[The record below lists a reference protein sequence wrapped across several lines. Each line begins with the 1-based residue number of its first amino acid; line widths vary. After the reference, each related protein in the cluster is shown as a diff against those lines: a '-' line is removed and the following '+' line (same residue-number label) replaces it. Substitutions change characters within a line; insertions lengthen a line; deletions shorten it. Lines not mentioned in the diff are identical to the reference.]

1 MKSIQIEKNKW
12 EKINKIVLRV
22 DNVDLIYK
30 RDLTI
35 NFVCGFENISR
46 GRCVILLKEKNKK
59 QIDNLFIHNDKALM
73 EVNRFLDEKKL
84 DKVIKSTQFNNMQK
98 LEKEIGFDESVM
110 DKKTNKKLPFFNLGP
125 SNDWRNKLDTN
136 LVNKIEKAF
145 SKEMEEL
152 GYL

>member
-35 NFVCGFENISR
+35 NFICGFENISR
-46 GRCVILLKEKNKK
+46 GRCVLLVKEKNKK

-73 EVNRFLDEKKL
+73 EVNIFLDEKKL
-84 DKVIKSTQFNNMQK
+84 DKLLYLISLKRNSSKKMKATISTSDSLMINQKGDLYVDSETKIKIN
-98 LEKEIGFDESVM
+98 EI
-110 DKKTNKKLPFFNLGP
+110 NWNIPIL
-125 SNDWRNKLDTN
+125 
-136 LVNKIEKAF
+136 
-145 SKEMEEL
+145 
-152 GYL
+152 

>member
-30 RDLTI
+30 QDLTI

-46 GRCVILLKEKNKK
+46 GRCIILVKEKNKK

-73 EVNRFLDEKKL
+73 EVNIFLDEKKL
-84 DKVIKSTQFNNMQK
+84 DKLLYYISLKRNSSKKMKVTISTSDSLMINQKGDLYVDSETKIKIN
-98 LEKEIGFDESVM
+98 EI
-110 DKKTNKKLPFFNLGP
+110 NWNIPLL
-125 SNDWRNKLDTN
+125 
-136 LVNKIEKAF
+136 
-145 SKEMEEL
+145 
-152 GYL
+152 

>member
-30 RDLTI
+30 QDLII

-46 GRCVILLKEKNKK
+46 GRCVLLLKEKNKK

-73 EVNRFLDEKKL
+73 EVNIFLDERKL
-84 DKVIKSTQFNNMQK
+84 DNLLYYMSLKRNSSKKMKVTISTSDSLMINQKGDLYIDSETKIKIN
-98 LEKEIGFDESVM
+98 EI
-110 DKKTNKKLPFFNLGP
+110 NWNIPLL
-125 SNDWRNKLDTN
+125 
-136 LVNKIEKAF
+136 
-145 SKEMEEL
+145 
-152 GYL
+152 

>member
-30 RDLTI
+30 QDLTI

-46 GRCVILLKEKNKK
+46 GRCILLVKEKNKK

-73 EVNRFLDEKKL
+73 EVNIFLDKKKL
-84 DKVIKSTQFNNMQK
+84 DNLLYHISLKRNSSKKMKVTISISDSLMINQKGDLYVDSETKIKIN
-98 LEKEIGFDESVM
+98 EI
-110 DKKTNKKLPFFNLGP
+110 NWNIPL
-125 SNDWRNKLDTN
+125 
-136 LVNKIEKAF
+136 I
-145 SKEMEEL
+145 
-152 GYL
+152 

>member
-30 RDLTI
+30 QDLTI

-46 GRCVILLKEKNKK
+46 GRCMLLVKEKNKK

-73 EVNRFLDEKKL
+73 EVNIFLDKKKL
-84 DKVIKSTQFNNMQK
+84 DNLLYHISLKRNSSKKIKVTISISDSLMINQKGDLYVDSETKIKIN
-98 LEKEIGFDESVM
+98 EI
-110 DKKTNKKLPFFNLGP
+110 NWNIPLL
-125 SNDWRNKLDTN
+125 
-136 LVNKIEKAF
+136 
-145 SKEMEEL
+145 
-152 GYL
+152 

>member
-30 RDLTI
+30 QDLII

-46 GRCVILLKEKNKK
+46 GRCVLLVKEKNKK

-73 EVNRFLDEKKL
+73 EVNIFLDKKKL
-84 DKVIKSTQFNNMQK
+84 DDLLYHISLKRNSSKKIKVTISTTDSLMINQKGDLYVDSETKIKIN
-98 LEKEIGFDESVM
+98 EI
-110 DKKTNKKLPFFNLGP
+110 NWNIPLL
-125 SNDWRNKLDTN
+125 
-136 LVNKIEKAF
+136 
-145 SKEMEEL
+145 
-152 GYL
+152 

>member
-46 GRCVILLKEKNKK
+46 GRCVLLVKEKNKK

-73 EVNRFLDEKKL
+73 EVNIFLDEKKL
-84 DKVIKSTQFNNMQK
+84 DNLLYHISLKRNSSKKMKVTISTSDSLMINQKGDLYVDSETKIKIN
-98 LEKEIGFDESVM
+98 EI
-110 DKKTNKKLPFFNLGP
+110 NWNIPLL
-125 SNDWRNKLDTN
+125 
-136 LVNKIEKAF
+136 
-145 SKEMEEL
+145 
-152 GYL
+152 

>member
-30 RDLTI
+30 QDLTI

-46 GRCVILLKEKNKK
+46 GRCIILVKEKNKK

-73 EVNRFLDEKKL
+73 EVNIFLDEKKL
-84 DKVIKSTQFNNMQK
+84 DNLLYHISLKRNSSKKIKVTISISDSLMINQKGDLYVDSETKIKIN
-98 LEKEIGFDESVM
+98 EI
-110 DKKTNKKLPFFNLGP
+110 NWNIPLL
-125 SNDWRNKLDTN
+125 
-136 LVNKIEKAF
+136 
-145 SKEMEEL
+145 
-152 GYL
+152 

>member
-30 RDLTI
+30 QDLTI

-46 GRCVILLKEKNKK
+46 GRCVLLVKEKNKK

-73 EVNRFLDEKKL
+73 EVNIFLDEKKIDNL
-84 DKVIKSTQFNNMQK
+84 LYYISLKRNSSKKMKVTISTSDSLMINQKGDLYVDSETKIKIN
-98 LEKEIGFDESVM
+98 EI
-110 DKKTNKKLPFFNLGP
+110 NWNIPLL
-125 SNDWRNKLDTN
+125 
-136 LVNKIEKAF
+136 
-145 SKEMEEL
+145 
-152 GYL
+152 

>member
-30 RDLTI
+30 QDLII

-46 GRCVILLKEKNKK
+46 GRCILLVKEKNKK

-73 EVNRFLDEKKL
+73 EVNIFLDKKKL
-84 DKVIKSTQFNNMQK
+84 DNLLYHISLKRNSSKKMKVTISISDSLMINQKGDLYVDSETKIKIN
-98 LEKEIGFDESVM
+98 EI
-110 DKKTNKKLPFFNLGP
+110 NWNIPLL
-125 SNDWRNKLDTN
+125 
-136 LVNKIEKAF
+136 
-145 SKEMEEL
+145 
-152 GYL
+152 

>member
-30 RDLTI
+30 QDLTI

-46 GRCVILLKEKNKK
+46 GRCVLLVKEKNKK

-73 EVNRFLDEKKL
+73 EVNIFLDEKKL
-84 DKVIKSTQFNNMQK
+84 DNLLYYISLKRNSSKKMKVTISTSDSLMINQKGDLYVDSETKIKIN
-98 LEKEIGFDESVM
+98 EI
-110 DKKTNKKLPFFNLGP
+110 NWNIPLL
-125 SNDWRNKLDTN
+125 
-136 LVNKIEKAF
+136 
-145 SKEMEEL
+145 
-152 GYL
+152 

>member
-30 RDLTI
+30 QDLTI

-46 GRCVILLKEKNKK
+46 GRCIILVKEKNKK

-73 EVNRFLDEKKL
+73 EVNIFLDERKLNNLLYHISLKRNSSKKM
-84 DKVIKSTQFNNMQK
+84 KVTISTSDSLMINQKGDLYIDSETKIKIN
-98 LEKEIGFDESVM
+98 EI
-110 DKKTNKKLPFFNLGP
+110 NWNIPL
-125 SNDWRNKLDTN
+125 
-136 LVNKIEKAF
+136 I
-145 SKEMEEL
+145 
-152 GYL
+152 

>member
-30 RDLTI
+30 QDLTI

-46 GRCVILLKEKNKK
+46 GRCVLLVKEKNKK

-73 EVNRFLDEKKL
+73 EVNIFLDEKKL
-84 DKVIKSTQFNNMQK
+84 DKLLYLISLKRNSSKKIKVTISISDSLMINQK
-98 LEKEIGFDESVM
+98 GDLYVDSETKIKINEI
-110 DKKTNKKLPFFNLGP
+110 NWNIPLL
-125 SNDWRNKLDTN
+125 
-136 LVNKIEKAF
+136 
-145 SKEMEEL
+145 
-152 GYL
+152 

>member
-30 RDLTI
+30 QDLTI

-46 GRCVILLKEKNKK
+46 GRCVLIVKEKNKK

-73 EVNRFLDEKKL
+73 EVNIFLDEKKL
-84 DKVIKSTQFNNMQK
+84 DNLLYHISLKRNSSKKIKVTISISDNLMINQKGDLYIDSETKIKIN
-98 LEKEIGFDESVM
+98 EISW
-110 DKKTNKKLPFFNLGP
+110 NIPLL
-125 SNDWRNKLDTN
+125 
-136 LVNKIEKAF
+136 
-145 SKEMEEL
+145 
-152 GYL
+152 

>member
-30 RDLTI
+30 QDLTI

-46 GRCVILLKEKNKK
+46 GRCVLLVKEKNKK

-73 EVNRFLDEKKL
+73 EVNIFLDKK
-84 DKVIKSTQFNNMQK
+84 
-98 LEKEIGFDESVM
+98 
-110 DKKTNKKLPFFNLGP
+110 
-125 SNDWRNKLDTN
+125 
-136 LVNKIEKAF
+136 KIR
-145 SKEMEEL
+145 
-152 GYL
+152 

>member
-30 RDLTI
+30 QDLTI

-46 GRCVILLKEKNKK
+46 GRCVLLVKEKNKK

-73 EVNRFLDEKKL
+73 EVNIFLDKKKL
-84 DKVIKSTQFNNMQK
+84 DNLLYHISLKRNSSKKMKVTISISDSLMINQKGDLYVDNETKIKIN
-98 LEKEIGFDESVM
+98 EI
-110 DKKTNKKLPFFNLGP
+110 NWNIPLL
-125 SNDWRNKLDTN
+125 
-136 LVNKIEKAF
+136 
-145 SKEMEEL
+145 
-152 GYL
+152 

>member
-30 RDLTI
+30 QDLTI

-46 GRCVILLKEKNKK
+46 GRCVLLVKEKNKK

-73 EVNRFLDEKKL
+73 EVNIFLDEKKL
-84 DKVIKSTQFNNMQK
+84 DNLLYHISLKRNSSKKMKVTISISDSLMINQKGDLYVDNETKIKIN
-98 LEKEIGFDESVM
+98 EI
-110 DKKTNKKLPFFNLGP
+110 NWNIPLL
-125 SNDWRNKLDTN
+125 
-136 LVNKIEKAF
+136 
-145 SKEMEEL
+145 
-152 GYL
+152 

>member
-30 RDLTI
+30 QDLTI

-46 GRCVILLKEKNKK
+46 GRCIILVKEKNKK

-73 EVNRFLDEKKL
+73 EVNIFLDEKKL
-84 DKVIKSTQFNNMQK
+84 DNLLYYISLKRNSSKKMKVTISTTDSLMINQKGDLYVDSETKIKIN
-98 LEKEIGFDESVM
+98 EI
-110 DKKTNKKLPFFNLGP
+110 NWNIPLL
-125 SNDWRNKLDTN
+125 
-136 LVNKIEKAF
+136 
-145 SKEMEEL
+145 
-152 GYL
+152 

>member
-1 MKSIQIEKNKW
+1 MKSIQIDKNKW

-46 GRCVILLKEKNKK
+46 GRCVLLVKEKNKK

-73 EVNRFLDEKKL
+73 EVNIFLDEKKL
-84 DKVIKSTQFNNMQK
+84 DKLLYHISLKRNSSKKMKVTISTLDSLMINQKGDLYVDSETKIKIN
-98 LEKEIGFDESVM
+98 EI
-110 DKKTNKKLPFFNLGP
+110 NWNIPLL
-125 SNDWRNKLDTN
+125 
-136 LVNKIEKAF
+136 
-145 SKEMEEL
+145 
-152 GYL
+152 

>member
-30 RDLTI
+30 QDLTI

-46 GRCVILLKEKNKK
+46 GRCVLLLKEKNKK

-73 EVNRFLDEKKL
+73 EVNIFLDKKKL
-84 DKVIKSTQFNNMQK
+84 DNLLYHISLKRNSSKKMKVTISTSDSLMINQKGDLYVDSETKIKIN
-98 LEKEIGFDESVM
+98 EI
-110 DKKTNKKLPFFNLGP
+110 NWNIPL
-125 SNDWRNKLDTN
+125 
-136 LVNKIEKAF
+136 I
-145 SKEMEEL
+145 
-152 GYL
+152 